1 MTRQTMTTNLAAM
14 GAAVLLLAGCG
25 GGDSSQG
32 NSESNAQPDPQ
43 AWFADHCPL
52 TLATTDDAETLAMK
66 QGPIVAIPSNM
77 SEESSTDVLSFYSY
91 DDSTASV
98 EASGEMT
105 ADTPF
110 CFKSGEEAVDAT
122 DPASGEDAAF
132 YPVSTPTNEDAYVN
146 ADQFVGGGDA
156 EGYVFDKGSKQV
168 EAGGG
173 EDSGSNIEIPEDVAN
188 IDAAVDNVVDES
200 LDHCE
205 LIGSECAF

>member
-1 MTRQTMTTNLAAM
+1 
-14 GAAVLLLAGCG
+14 
-25 GGDSSQG
+25 
-32 NSESNAQPDPQ
+32 
-43 AWFADHCPL
+43 
-52 TLATTDDAETLAMK
+52 
-66 QGPIVAIPSNM
+66 
-77 SEESSTDVLSFYSY
+77 
-91 DDSTASV
+91 
-98 EASGEMT
+98 GEMT

-132 YPVSTPTNEDAYVN
+132 YPVSTPTNEDAYVS

-173 EDSGSNIEIPEDVAN
+173 EDSGANIEIPEDVAN
-188 IDAAVDNVVDES
+188 IDAADDNVVDES

-205 LIGSECAF
+205 LIGRECAVKPTSEKRGIMDCRGHHLFKLQKQTYQVSL